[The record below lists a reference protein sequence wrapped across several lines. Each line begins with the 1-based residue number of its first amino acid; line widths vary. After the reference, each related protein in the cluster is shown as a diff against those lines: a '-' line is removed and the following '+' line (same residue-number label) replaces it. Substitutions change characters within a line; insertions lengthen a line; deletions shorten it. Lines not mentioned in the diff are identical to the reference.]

1 MRIHVLAFTAA
12 LSLIPIAAIAGP
24 GHEHGHSHAAINQV
38 QAESVA
44 VKNIARLVESGK
56 IDKSWA
62 GVKVAKVE
70 KKTFGSTPEWVVVF
84 QNNEIADAAKR
95 TLYVF
100 LSVDGEYLAANHTG
114 K

>member
-1 MRIHVLAFTAA
+1 MPPSLDRATSMATVTKLSPKRRRRLLPSKNVNRLA
-12 LSLIPIAAIAGP
+12 S
-24 GHEHGHSHAAINQV
+24 
-38 QAESVA
+38 
-44 VKNIARLVESGK
+44 SGK

-62 GVKVAKVE
+62 TVKVSKVE
-70 KKTFGSTPEWVVVF
+70 KKTFGNTPEWVVVF
-84 QNNEIADAAKR
+84 NNSDIADTEKR

>member
-12 LSLIPIAAIAGP
+12 LSLIPFAAGAGP
-24 GHEHGHSHAAINQV
+24 GHEHGHSHEAISQV
-38 QAESVA
+38 QAEAVA
-44 VKNIARLVESGK
+44 TKNVNRLASSGK

-62 GVKVAKVE
+62 TVKASKVE

-84 QNNEIADAAKR
+84 NNNDIADAEKR